1 MTRRPLL
8 AASLALAFAAL
19 SGCATA
25 AGAPLRGTTW
35 ALPASGT
42 AAPPSFK
49 LDSSEWR
56 VAGFAGCNRISG
68 SFVLDGTKLSFGS
81 VVSTRRACY
90 PDDGTETRFLKA
102 LSEVR
107 GWRMEGAQLVLLS
120 DSGSSL
126 LRLAAVPDKP

>member
-1 MTRRPLL
+1 MRQQLL
-8 AASLALAFAAL
+8 GAGLALLMVAVAGF
-19 SGCATA
+19 ATA

-49 LDSSEWR
+49 LDSSELR
-56 VAGFAGCNRISG
+56 VAGCNRISG
-68 SFVLDGTKLSFGS
+68 SFVLDGAKLSFGS
-81 VVSTRRACY
+81 MVSTRRACY

-120 DSGSSL
+120 DTGSSL

>member
-1 MTRRPLL
+1 MRRPLL
-8 AASLALAFAAL
+8 DVGVALVFAAL
-19 SGCATA
+19 LGCATA

-49 LDSSEWR
+49 LDNSELR
-56 VAGFAGCNRISG
+56 VSGFAGCNRISG
-68 SFVLDGTKLSFGS
+68 SFVLDGSKLSFGS

-90 PDDGTETRFLKA
+90 PDDGAETRFLKA

-120 DSGSSL
+120 DTGGSL
-126 LRLAAVPDKP
+126 LRFAPVPDKP